1 MQTALLVEDHEVTRQ
16 WLAEMITAAFGDIHV
31 VTASTLEGG
40 RHALQSHHFN
50 LALIDISLPDG
61 NGIDLI
67 REITRHSPETYCVVA
82 TIYDDDEHLFSALQ
96 AGAQGY
102 LVKEQA
108 KDQLL
113 TRLKGI
119 LNGDP
124 PLTPAIARRVL
135 RHFRAQDK
143 TSPAVRLSER
153 ETEVLTLIAKGYAR
167 GEIAELL
174 GITKNTAASYIKK
187 TYQKLNVSTRA
198 EAALKAAR
206 LGLVNTDIETP

>member
-1 MQTALLVEDHEVTRQ
+1 MQTALLLEDHEITRQ
-16 WLAEMITAAFGDIHV
+16 WLSEMITEAFGDIDV
-31 VTASTLEGG
+31 VCASTLEAG
-40 RHALQSHHFN
+40 RLALKENHFN

-82 TIYDDDEHLFSALQ
+82 TIYDDDDHLFSALQ

-108 KDQLL
+108 KEQLL
-113 TRLKGI
+113 ARLKGI

-124 PLTPAIARRVL
+124 PLSPAIARRVL
-135 RHFRAQDK
+135 RHFRARQEA
-143 TSPAVRLSER
+143 SPSVSLSER
-153 ETEVLTLIAKGYAR
+153 ETEVLTLIAKGYSR
-167 GEIAELL
+167 GEIADLL
-174 GITKNTAASYIKK
+174 GITKNTAAAYIKN

-198 EAALKAAR
+198 EAALQAVR
-206 LGLVNTDIETP
+206 LGLVDTDI